1 MKWIHVSKK
10 APEKLSESINIDL
23 RYYDVFVNTVGFLI
37 LVRRHVESL
46 LDEQEGKINFRQYGV
61 IYVI

>member
-1 MKWIHVSKK
+1 MKLIDVSSK
-10 APEKLSESINIDL
+10 APVKLSESINIDL
-23 RYYDVFVNTVGFLI
+23 RYYDVLFITVGFLR
-37 LVRRHVESL
+37 LVIRHVESL